1 MHHRRK
7 SNVLSSENKAQRSIS
22 VINHHRKISSAKIP
36 PPSRKLSLQSQ
47 YEPTNNPFILA
58 KKTSVIEQH
67 EREEIPEYKPLRR
80 VSQFWPPTFNEP
92 VKPRQRSH
100 TVTALN
106 SPPGFSRQDLDEME
120 DEDDEEDEDLEF
132 VDVRDEIL
140 LIKDQFDKLVSI
152 LDKDIFPVNEDPD
165 EKAAHK

>member
-1 MHHRRK
+1 
-7 SNVLSSENKAQRSIS
+7 
-22 VINHHRKISSAKIP
+22 
-36 PPSRKLSLQSQ
+36 
-47 YEPTNNPFILA
+47 
-58 KKTSVIEQH
+58 
-67 EREEIPEYKPLRR
+67 
-80 VSQFWPPTFNEP
+80 
-92 VKPRQRSH
+92 
-100 TVTALN
+100 
-106 SPPGFSRQDLDEME
+106 ME